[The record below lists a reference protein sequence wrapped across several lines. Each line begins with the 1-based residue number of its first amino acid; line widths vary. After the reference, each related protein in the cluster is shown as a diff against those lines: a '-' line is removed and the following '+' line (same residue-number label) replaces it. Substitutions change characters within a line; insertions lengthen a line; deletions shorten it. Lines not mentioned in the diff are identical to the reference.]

1 MWYNP
6 NKRKKTVVPHH
17 SGSISK
23 GTLRA
28 IIKQAGL
35 SIEEFIIL
43 L

>member
-1 MWYNP
+1 MHP
-6 NKRKKTVVPHH
+6 GDIKF
-17 SGSISK
+17 

-35 SIEEFIIL
+35 SEEDFSQL